1 MTGDDADNDIVDM
14 VFSLSGGPI
23 AADYADLLWESLRVA
38 QPWLE
43 DEASLGIQPL
53 GRIGQGA
60 ECIFLSRH
68 SRLVL
73 RLPQARVDAVR
84 RLTGAKLDLGG
95 PVTVGAGKV
104 KKLQAARVLYSSCV
118 LTGAADEVSF
128 VAACRRMLEGILPA
142 SAGLVVGK
150 PQRLRVAG
158 REEQGYGLMVHGF
171 SPEESLC
178 LQRSGLGAQHR
189 HGCGVFVEH
198 RSVAPVGA

>member
-1 MTGDDADNDIVDM
+1 MTATDDIVD
-14 VFSLSGGPI
+14 VIFSLTGGPI
-23 AADYADLLWESLRVA
+23 AADYADLLWEGLRSA

-43 DEASLGIQPL
+43 EEAALGIHPL

-60 ECIFLSRH
+60 GCLFLSRH

-73 RLPQARVDAVR
+73 RLPQARVDSAR
-84 RLTGAKLDLGG
+84 RLSGASLDLGG
-95 PVTVGAGKV
+95 PASVGEGKV
-104 KKLQAARVLYSSCV
+104 KKLQPARVLYSSCV
-118 LTGAADEVSF
+118 LTGAADEGEF

-150 PQRLRVAG
+150 PQQVRVAG

-178 LQRSGLGAQHR
+178 LQRSGLGARHR